1 MMMKTLGTIL
11 IVLLVTAAFG
21 TVIYFIANG
30 IYQSNGDLA
39 GGFPQPGEEFTGNAS
54 SGTIVSNGQ
63 DAPQLP
69 EGEGGS
75 GNGPRDGSGQ
85 HRGGGGGEEELSP
98 GQNWLELLKDVAIIA
113 LVTLVLVLIPKVFR
127 RKRAVETIS
136 LT

>member
-21 TVIYFIANG
+21 TAIYFIANG

-39 GGFPQPGEEFTGNAS
+39 GGFPQPGEDS
-54 SGTIVSNGQ
+54 SGDAPSSNIISNGQ
-63 DAPQLP
+63 EAPQLP

-85 HRGGGGGEEELSP
+85 RRGGGGGEEELP
-98 GQNWLELLKDVAIIA
+98 AGQNWLELLKDIAIIA
-113 LVTLVLVLIPKVFR
+113 LVTLVLVLTPKVFR